1 MRVSNVILF
10 RKGEGE
16 MLDNRFVEEYK
27 KIKPTDELKTRILCS
42 IIEAEAKSERKPFYL
57 RMRPMLSGALAC
69 VLLVCC
75 LTVIPFDP
83 LGAGDVSVSYAQ
95 TGEFVATSS
104 TVSRAYELAAHSG
117 MYYEYDEL
125 QNGCKGA
132 EFTFE
137 FGGNTELKTEYG
149 SIYLKNADG
158 TYKEL
163 GQKTRIGGIATLFW
177 AMPENEYDGECVM
190 TIKNRSGELRL
201 SLELLDGEYKANLVL
216 AE

>member
-1 MRVSNVILF
+1 
-10 RKGEGE
+10 

-27 KIKPTDELKTRILCS
+27 KIKPTDELKTRILYS
-42 IIEAEAKSERKPFYL
+42 VIEAEAKSERKPFYL
-57 RMRPMLSGALAC
+57 RMRPVLSGALAC

-83 LGAGDVSVSYAQ
+83 LEAGDVSVSYAQ
-95 TGEFVATSS
+95 TGEFIAPSS
-104 TVSRAYELAAHSG
+104 GVSRAYELAAHSD

-125 QNGCKGA
+125 ENGCMGA
-132 EFTFE
+132 EFTFT
-137 FGGNTELKTEYG
+137 FGGNTEIKTEYG

-163 GQKTRIGGIATLFW
+163 GQKTKIDGNATVFW
-177 AMPENEYDGECVM
+177 AMPEGDSDGDCVM
-190 TIKNRSGELRL
+190 TIKNRSGEVKL
-201 SLELLDGEYKANLVL
+201 SLERFDGEYKANLVL